1 MLRLTTEWEV
11 MFKKSKEEEL
21 MNWSSF
27 FGNEDPRTIEDCKH
41 VKMTGMNRGDAD
53 QEVMMMMGNKR
64 SKDLMSKGVDA

>member
-11 MFKKSKEEEL
+11 MFKESKEEEL

-27 FGNEDPRTIEDCKH
+27 FGNEDPRTIEDRKH